1 MKIGDV
7 ASKYWN
13 EIPCKFRAK
22 GYISNVV
29 YYKFHKYILVW
40 NEVETSGLAANSYK
54 KYIDI
59 GYNRIITHL
68 TEIM

>member
-1 MKIGDV
+1 MLHQNIEMKYHVNSEPRDIYSV
-7 ASKYWN
+7 L
-13 EIPCKFRAK
+13 F
-22 GYISNVV
+22 